1 MYVVVNHTIHDPET
15 AFPRGA
21 RLINGEGAPEGVRV
35 LQFYPARDGSAVFC
49 LWESGSVQDVQTYV
63 DETLGDSA
71 TNDCY
76 EIDAEQAFSE
86 RPLGLAGS
94 ASVAS

>member
-1 MYVVVNHTIHDPET
+1 MYVVVNHTIHNPET

-21 RLINGEGAPEGVRV
+21 RMINRERAPEGVHV
-35 LQFYPARDGSAVFC
+35 LQFYPARDGSAVVC
-49 LWESGSVQDVQTYV
+49 LWESDSVQRVQKYV

-71 TNDCY
+71 TNSCY
-76 EIDAEQAFSE
+76 EVDAEQAFFE

-94 ASVAS
+94 APVGR